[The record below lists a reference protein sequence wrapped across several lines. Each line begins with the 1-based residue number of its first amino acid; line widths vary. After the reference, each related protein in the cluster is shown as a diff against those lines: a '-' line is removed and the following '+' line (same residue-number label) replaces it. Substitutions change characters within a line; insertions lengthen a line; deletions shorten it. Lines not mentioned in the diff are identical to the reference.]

1 METNKLTELI
11 IKAAYQV
18 QDELGTSFSEKV
30 YENALMIALSDLG
43 VTAQQQ
49 SPLKVYFRD
58 QVVGDYFADL
68 VVEDTVIVELKT
80 VKALLPEHQAQVI
93 NYLSATRNE
102 TGLLINFAKKGL
114 EIKRSFFK
122 RN

>member
-114 EIKRSFFK
+114 EIKR
-122 RN
+122 